1 MIDSTYLAVAPHDL
15 YFIPSCVL
23 SNDISLLSCCSSIGI
38 VLLLEH
44 IIFQEI
50 GIQDMYKD
58 DASKIC
64 TRNKKSVVTF

>member
-1 MIDSTYLAVAPHDL
+1 MIY
-15 YFIPSCVL
+15 IL
-23 SNDISLLSCCSSIGI
+23 SNDIHSYLV
-38 VLLLEH
+38 VLPWVYFFLEH

-50 GIQDMYKD
+50 DIQDMYRD